1 MSLLSHA
8 SCGGGVAAVR
18 LYEAGGSTPTTHDVR
33 FKTVSAGASSCQTP
47 PNLEKM
53 GEPEIGWDDTGEW
66 VGVGDYDVL
75 SCYLWDKC
83 DRRQQGCKG

>member
-8 SCGGGVAAVR
+8 SCGGGGGGVAVR
-18 LYEAGGSTPTTHDVR
+18 LYEAGGSTLTTHDVR
-33 FKTVSAGASSCQTP
+33 FKTVSAGAPSCQTP

-53 GEPEIGWDDTGEW
+53 GEPEIGWDDTGECCW
-66 VGVGDYDVL
+66 DYDVL

>member
-1 MSLLSHA
+1 MPVVVVVVVVLL
-8 SCGGGVAAVR
+8 CGCMR
-18 LYEAGGSTPTTHDVR
+18 LVVVPRTTHDVR
-33 FKTVSAGASSCQTP
+33 FKTVSAGAPSCQTP

-53 GEPEIGWDDTGEW
+53 GEPEIGWDDTGECCW
-66 VGVGDYDVL
+66 DYDVL